1 MKLET
6 MSGDIFVSYLGHFHE
21 IWRFETSLVAL
32 LDFFKGVSL
41 WIWVEIF
48 LSLFFFQFRPGIYFG
63 DFFTGFKSLSTPFK
77 EISNFSATIT
87 FPKMLDYDFQWKFQ
101 FFKRFSYGNNVWVIV

>member
-21 IWRFETSLVAL
+21 IWRFETSLAAL

-48 LSLFFFQFRPGIYFG
+48 LSLFFF
-63 DFFTGFKSLSTPFK
+63 SLDL
-77 EISNFSATIT
+77 EYILTI
-87 FPKMLDYDFQWKFQ
+87 FY
-101 FFKRFSYGNNVWVIV
+101 RI

>member
-21 IWRFETSLVAL
+21 IWRFETSLAAL

-48 LSLFFFQFRPGIYFG
+48 LSLFFF
-63 DFFTGFKSLSTPFK
+63 SLDLEYILAIFYR
-77 EISNFSATIT
+77 I
-87 FPKMLDYDFQWKFQ
+87 
-101 FFKRFSYGNNVWVIV
+101 

>member
-6 MSGDIFVSYLGHFHE
+6 MSGDILVSYLGHFHE
-21 IWRFETSLVAL
+21 IWRFETSLAAL

-48 LSLFFFQFRPGIYFG
+48 LSLFFF
-63 DFFTGFKSLSTPFK
+63 S
-77 EISNFSATIT
+77 
-87 FPKMLDYDFQWKFQ
+87 
-101 FFKRFSYGNNVWVIV
+101 V

>member
-21 IWRFETSLVAL
+21 IWRFETSLAAL

-63 DFFTGFKSLSTPFK
+63 YFLQDLKVYLRH
-77 EISNFSATIT
+77 
-87 FPKMLDYDFQWKFQ
+87 L
-101 FFKRFSYGNNVWVIV
+101 KRFQIFRLPLLFQRC